1 MELQIVI
8 GRQAKQEIDN
18 VLAEDPLD
26 SAALVVH
33 GGDPE
38 ECCSIG
44 FEVLLVEKGDVPSE
58 GYLMVGEQNG
68 WPVYVS
74 EELTPTDPSRLI
86 INVDRTS
93 GRLAALFMGK

>member
-1 MELQIVI
+1 MELKIEI
-8 GRQAKQEIDN
+8 GRQAKQEIDS

-33 GGDPE
+33 AGEAE
-38 ECCSIG
+38 ECCNLG
-44 FEVLLVEKGDVPSE
+44 FEVLLVEKRDVPSE
-58 GYLMVGEQNG
+58 GYSMVGEQNG
-68 WPVYVS
+68 WPVYIS
-74 EELTPTDPSRLI
+74 EELTPSNPSRLI